1 MTENF
6 LLKVSKSQKSKKP
19 SSRRVFSEDNLET
32 PHRFGKDLD
41 DAEKEP
47 PAKRRRSSRSSS
59 SKKSGFTTPPGRAY
73 GPVAAGKSTPTVLR
87 APGKSSWESHSELL
101 GKVQSPIVGRP
112 SDAPETDCG
121 KRSGTATPCMSLS
134 SPGHSV
140 GVVVSIDRSKV
151 ALPPERDLKSI
162 DRGSVSS
169 ETIGIQKVSISEGS
183 IVTDPIPDDSIISR
197 SIIPESIPPGS
208 IFSESI
214 HPGSIIPESIPPGSI
229 TNRSIPPGSITEGSP
244 NPVSITKMV
253 SITDGSTIAGSIANR
268 PIFSESIINR
278 SIPSGRL
285 FSVDSTSP
293 DSISNRSIAS
303 TSNRRMVSIPMEVL
317 SDGTN
322 HNQWLVNP
330 ESGLMER
337 SSNSSSNY
345 TRAFKTV
352 EPNSAQWSGIQLL
365 PSSPKLVY
373 TRSKAPAALGA
384 PPPVAKVSST
394 PSILT
399 ELGEPP
405 EGALEWYKKLLEANK
420 RSSASQL
427 STQTTYVH
435 DVQPSILVP
444 NMEPILIESRNEEFQ
459 ESSSEGEEEIFTTD
473 HRSNPSHHSLGPHPE
488 ETVRRSLIN
497 AASSVC
503 IDDQIPQSQDCD
515 SEGDTPGQD
524 QPRLKLPERIL
535 GFFKK
540 YAPEAGFEPE
550 EKQGRKGFLARS
562 SEKNQNFRLRLP
574 ETHKEEFKGAA
585 KVSKTQ
591 IRALG
596 KLASQFYFIKEDEDR
611 FLDSKTL
618 SPELIKT
625 ASKMHIYKSHLMDKK
640 GAERALSI
648 STGVRLSVIN
658 DMLIELLAASREL
671 NISTD
676 DREEILEALR
686 EVSSLMVSQM
696 AVIQNTSDRER
707 REGVMKRLNIQESL
721 IPDMLDRIP
730 VDSPFLCG
738 DDFSDVFKKEIEA
751 QKKAQELS
759 ESVRE
764 VRKQKSTTFKPQSS
778 LFQQP
783 LKSYSSSSR
792 KRKSDQ
798 SSRPHQS
805 SQAHYSQRQYT
816 YQDQPKYVEPKNGV
830 PHQTQRS
837 RGGSNAPRGRGNSRN
852 SSGSASSSQPFHRG
866 GKRLR

>member
-87 APGKSSWESHSELL
+87 APGKSSWESHCELL

-112 SDAPETDCG
+112 SDAPETDRG

-208 IFSESI
+208 I
-214 HPGSIIPESIPPGSI
+214 IPESIPPGSI

-285 FSVDSTSP
+285 
-293 DSISNRSIAS
+293 
-303 TSNRRMVSIPMEVL
+303 

-345 TRAFKTV
+345 TREFKTV
-352 EPNSAQWSGIQLL
+352 EPNSAQWTGIQLL
-365 PSSPKLVY
+365 PSSPKPIY
-373 TRSKAPAALGA
+373 TKSKAPAALGA

-427 STQTTYVH
+427 PTQTAYVH

-515 SEGDTPGQD
+515 SEGDTPGQE

-764 VRKQKSTTFKPQSS
+764 VRRQKSTTFKPQST

-798 SSRPHQS
+798 SSRQHQS

-852 SSGSASSSQPFHRG
+852 SSGSASSSQPFRRG